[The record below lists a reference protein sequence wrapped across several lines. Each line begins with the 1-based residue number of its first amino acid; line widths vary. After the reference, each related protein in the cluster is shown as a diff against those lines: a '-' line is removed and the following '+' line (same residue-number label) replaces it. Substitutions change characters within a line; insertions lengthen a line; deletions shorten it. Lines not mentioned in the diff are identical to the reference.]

1 LRFGKTNYGFDL
13 FKLQLDLSKDQNQKT
28 NPQFML
34 NEENLVA
41 TLEQS
46 LRQTKNAQG
55 RLLGRLR
62 EAEAEADNLRNEIE
76 ALENSAQKTKEAID
90 SILASMG
97 SSNASWKVNTKKP
110 QQYEEDDY
118 ELEKESRRHNQINLR
133 NQNNGNHRNNSVA
146 YLNDSRNN
154 RYGNVSSINSNNY
167 EPKNNRFADRT
178 ITQACTLLLR
188 DASSPLHVNELYNL
202 LREGGF
208 EFKGNN
214 PTISIAVSLNRNRRF
229 CKVAPGTFDLVMR
242 DASQV
247 AS

>member
-1 LRFGKTNYGFDL
+1 
-13 FKLQLDLSKDQNQKT
+13 
-28 NPQFML
+28 ML

-62 EAEAEADNLRNEIE
+62 EAEAEADNLRNEID

-97 SSNASWKVNTKKP
+97 SSNSSWKVSKKP
-110 QQYEEDDY
+110 QYEEDDY
-118 ELEKESRRHNQINLR
+118 ELEKESRRHNQVNLR
-133 NQNNGNHRNNSVA
+133 NQNSSNNNNYRNNPVT
-146 YLNDSRNN
+146 YLNNSRNN
-154 RYGNVSSINSNNY
+154 NSRNVTSISSNY
-167 EPKNNRFADRT
+167 EPKSNRFADRT

-188 DASSPLHVNELYNL
+188 DASSPLHVSELYNL

-229 CKVAPGTFDLVMR
+229 RKVSPGTFDLVMR
-242 DASQV
+242 DASQA

>member
-1 LRFGKTNYGFDL
+1 
-13 FKLQLDLSKDQNQKT
+13 
-28 NPQFML
+28 ML

-62 EAEAEADNLRNEIE
+62 EAEAEADNLRNEID

-97 SSNASWKVNTKKP
+97 SSNSSWKVSKKP
-110 QQYEEDDY
+110 QYEEDDY
-118 ELEKESRRHNQINLR
+118 ELEKESRRHNQVNLR
-133 NQNNGNHRNNSVA
+133 NQNSSNNNNYRNNPVT
-146 YLNDSRNN
+146 YLNNSRNN
-154 RYGNVSSINSNNY
+154 NSRNVTSIASNY
-167 EPKNNRFADRT
+167 EPKSNRFADRT

-188 DASSPLHVNELYNL
+188 DASSPLHVSELYNL

-229 CKVAPGTFDLVMR
+229 RKVSPGTFDLVMR
-242 DASQV
+242 DASQA

>member
-1 LRFGKTNYGFDL
+1 
-13 FKLQLDLSKDQNQKT
+13 
-28 NPQFML
+28 ML

-62 EAEAEADNLRNEIE
+62 EVEAEGDNLRNEIQ

-90 SILASMG
+90 SILATMG
-97 SSNASWKVNTKKP
+97 SSNASWKVNKKS
-110 QQYEEDDY
+110 QYDEDDY
-118 ELEKESRRHNQINLR
+118 ELEKETRRHNQINLR
-133 NQNNGNHRNNSVA
+133 NQNNSNNRNNSVT

-154 RYGNVSSINSNNY
+154 RYRNVSSITSNY
-167 EPKNNRFADRT
+167 EPKSNRFVDRT

-188 DASSPLHVNELYNL
+188 DASSPLHVDELYNL

-214 PTISIAVSLNRNRRF
+214 PKISIAVSLNRNRRF

-242 DASQV
+242 DASQA

>member
-1 LRFGKTNYGFDL
+1 
-13 FKLQLDLSKDQNQKT
+13 
-28 NPQFML
+28 ML

-55 RLLGRLR
+55 RLMGRLR
-62 EAEAEADNLRNEIE
+62 EAEAEADNLRNEID

-97 SSNASWKVNTKKP
+97 SSNSSWKVSKKP
-110 QQYEEDDY
+110 QYEEDDY
-118 ELEKESRRHNQINLR
+118 ELEKESRRHNQVNLR
-133 NQNNGNHRNNSVA
+133 NQNSSNKNYRNNPVT
-146 YLNDSRNN
+146 YLNNSRSNN
-154 RYGNVSSINSNNY
+154 GRNVNSIASNY
-167 EPKNNRFADRT
+167 EPKSNRFADRT

-229 CKVAPGTFDLVMR
+229 RKVAPGTFDLVLRDAR
-242 DASQV
+242 DASQA

>member
-1 LRFGKTNYGFDL
+1 
-13 FKLQLDLSKDQNQKT
+13 
-28 NPQFML
+28 ML

-55 RLLGRLR
+55 RLMGRLR
-62 EAEAEADNLRNEIE
+62 EVQAEGDNLRNEIE

-90 SILASMG
+90 SILATMG
-97 SSNASWKVNTKKP
+97 ASNGSWKVNTKRP
-110 QQYEEDDY
+110 QYEEDDY
-118 ELEKESRRHNQINLR
+118 ELEKESRRHSQIKLK
-133 NQNNGNHRNNSVA
+133 NQNNSNNRNSSIA
-146 YLNDSRNN
+146 YLDDSRNN
-154 RYGNVSSINSNNY
+154 RHRNVSSINQSY

-188 DASSPLHVNELYNL
+188 DASSPLHVAELYNL

-242 DASQV
+242 DAAQREA

>member
-1 LRFGKTNYGFDL
+1 
-13 FKLQLDLSKDQNQKT
+13 
-28 NPQFML
+28 ML
-34 NEENLVA
+34 NEENLIA

-55 RLLGRLR
+55 RLMGRLR
-62 EAEAEADNLRNEIE
+62 EVEAEGDNLRNEIE

-90 SILASMG
+90 SILATMG
-97 SSNASWKVNTKKP
+97 ASNGSWKVNTKRP
-110 QQYEEDDY
+110 QYEEDDY
-118 ELEKESRRHNQINLR
+118 ELEKESRRHSQIKLK
-133 NQNNGNHRNNSVA
+133 NQNSNGRNNSVA
-146 YLNDSRNN
+146 YLNDSRGS
-154 RYGNVSSINSNNY
+154 RYHNISSINSNSY

-188 DASSPLHVNELYNL
+188 DASSPMHVAELYNL

-214 PTISIAVSLNRNRRF
+214 PQISIAVSLNRNRRF

-242 DASQV
+242 DASQREA

>member
-1 LRFGKTNYGFDL
+1 
-13 FKLQLDLSKDQNQKT
+13 
-28 NPQFML
+28 ML

-62 EAEAEADNLRNEIE
+62 EAEAEADNLRNEID

-97 SSNASWKVNTKKP
+97 SSNSSWKVSKKP
-110 QQYEEDDY
+110 QYEEDDY
-118 ELEKESRRHNQINLR
+118 ELEKESRRHNQVNLR
-133 NQNNGNHRNNSVA
+133 NQNSSNNNNYRNNPVTYLNNSRNNS
-146 YLNDSRNN
+146 SRNVN
-154 RYGNVSSINSNNY
+154 SIASNY
-167 EPKNNRFADRT
+167 EPKSNRFADRT

-229 CKVAPGTFDLVMR
+229 RKVAPGTFDLVLR
-242 DASQV
+242 DAGDRTQA

>member
-1 LRFGKTNYGFDL
+1 
-13 FKLQLDLSKDQNQKT
+13 
-28 NPQFML
+28 ML

-55 RLLGRLR
+55 RLMGRLR
-62 EAEAEADNLRNEIE
+62 EVEAEADNLRNEID

-90 SILASMG
+90 SILATMG
-97 SSNASWKVNTKKP
+97 ASNSSWKVNTKK
-110 QQYEEDDY
+110 QQFEDDDY
-118 ELEKESRRHNQINLR
+118 ELEKETRRHNQINLR
-133 NQNNGNHRNNSVA
+133 NQNNQNNQNNRNNSVA
-146 YLNDSRNN
+146 YLNDQRNN
-154 RYGNVSSINSNNY
+154 RYRNVSSMNSNNY

>member
-1 LRFGKTNYGFDL
+1 
-13 FKLQLDLSKDQNQKT
+13 
-28 NPQFML
+28 MV

-41 TLEQS
+41 TLEHS
-46 LRQTKNAQG
+46 LRQTKNAEN

-62 EAEAEADNLRNEIE
+62 EVESEADNLRNEIE

-90 SILASMG
+90 SILATMG
-97 SSNASWKVNTKKP
+97 ASNTSWKINPKKP
-110 QQYEEDDY
+110 QYEEDDY
-118 ELEKESRRHNQINLR
+118 QLERESRRHSQINLK
-133 NQNNGNHRNNSVA
+133 NQSNSRNNSVA

-154 RYGNVSSINSNNY
+154 RYRSNVSGINSGY

-188 DASSPLHVNELYNL
+188 DASSPMHVAELYNL

-214 PTISIAVSLNRNRRF
+214 PQISIAVSLNRNRRF

-242 DASQV
+242 DAAQREA